1 MRARRPAARDQGFTL
16 IEALIA
22 MALVAL
28 GVVMAMSISWQLPRI
43 AEHSRTKAL
52 SYRALGATLDTV
64 RTRQLPLRDGEVLD
78 FTQLADI
85 WTFDDPDDDEQPP
98 QETDEGDSPESDPGP
113 TSEDMRATMRVFA
126 EEPDGLY
133 RVQVTIHYRVRERSL
148 TTTGETL
155 VWRP

>member
-1 MRARRPAARDQGFTL
+1 MRSGAADREHGFTL

-28 GVVMAMSISWQLPRI
+28 AVVMAMSISWQLPRT

-52 SYRALGATLDTV
+52 SYRALGATLDTI
-64 RTRQLPLRDGEVLD
+64 RTQRTPLRDGEVLD
-78 FTQLADI
+78 LTRLSDI
-85 WTFDDPDDDEQPP
+85 WTFEDTEPNGLPPVENDDGDVDE
-98 QETDEGDSPESDPGP
+98 EGAPAEG
-113 TSEDMRATMRVFA
+113 MRATLRVFA
-126 EEPDGLY
+126 EKPAGLF
-133 RVQVTIHYRVRERSL
+133 RVQVTIHYRVRGQDL